1 MLLKVG
7 AATMLSA
14 VALALVVT
22 VVVSISRPKE
32 KLISPAASVE
42 PLAAEAETR
51 EKRGFDP
58 GQRLE
63 IDDPKPLEEKPRAA
77 ETPAEQPS
85 KQPSEKTSEQAPEEP
100 SDEKRQGAG
109 SADKQ
114 LSRTEP
120 RGEPPVKPPA
130 KPPAAKPDVRDEA
143 QKTPPVSP
151 DDWPE
156 PSGEEVAAAE
166 APRYYAPRRDSS
178 LALTVEAIGNYD
190 VPVTNASSQQALDS
204 GVIHFPQT
212 PMPWDERP
220 QKNVYLA
227 GHRLGWPGTKSRLVF
242 YNLDKLRRGD
252 PIMLRDS
259 LGNPYEYRV
268 SEVFVVRPD
277 ADWAV
282 DPVRGRDMLTLQ
294 TCTLPDLRNR
304 IIVRADHVGR
314 REG

>member
-1 MLLKVG
+1 MIIF
-7 AATMLSA
+7 A
-14 VALALVVT
+14 VALAAVVA
-22 VVVSISRPKE
+22 VVVALSDLLAEEETASE
-32 KLISPAASVE
+32 QAASVE
-42 PLAAEAETR
+42 PVSSGAEPKKREFDPGEKLEIEGEPPEEPLAAE
-51 EKRGFDP
+51 
-58 GQRLE
+58 
-63 IDDPKPLEEKPRAA
+63 
-77 ETPAEQPS
+77 
-85 KQPSEKTSEQAPEEP
+85 PE
-100 SDEKRQGAG
+100 
-109 SADKQ
+109 
-114 LSRTEP
+114 
-120 RGEPPVKPPA
+120 
-130 KPPAAKPDVRDEA
+130 VRDEA
-143 QKTPPVSP
+143 QKTPVTS
-151 DDWPE
+151 DGWPE

-166 APRYYAPRRDSS
+166 APRHYAPRRDSS
-178 LALTVEAIGNYD
+178 LALTVEAIGLHD
-190 VPVTNASSQQALDS
+190 VPVTNASSQQALDG

-227 GHRLGWPGTKSRLVF
+227 GHRLGWPGTGSRLVF

-304 IIVRADHVGR
+304 IIVRADHVRAR
-314 REG
+314 RARGGVEKRFSG